1 MRNASHTVLQEKA
14 LALSRGTEI
23 LIRGKGTQ
31 DLFRHSLIF
40 LTLPS
45 LCITAELHIGGS
57 HYGCGRGI
65 SICIRYLRI
74 IEVPI
79 CHSVLRKMAE
89 NHVTDIEG
97 LLQIFPTAGLA
108 VHHGISVESPC
119 LASRPGGVVRIALNR
134 VLAPHATIRIHIVHK
149 MPCGVVLAEMVGHG
163 RVGMILSNTVQRVAG
178 KHLRG
183 DSVMF
188 LMTIVFIAVAILSL
202 IASRLLM
209 YHIKKYFDINY
220 LEYILWC
227 TLEIVTICGLYT
239 GITMSIDLPAGETI
253 LKVFGRSLLYG
264 TIALGV
270 PYLISGM
277 YFAIIDKNNT
287 IRLMSYENV
296 VTDEPV
302 KPESQMSK
310 ITLFDNSG
318 SLKLSLNPDSLYYIE
333 SDDNYI
339 KVWYTDSKGE
349 LKQYMLRCRL
359 KTVEE
364 SFKGVGLVR
373 CNRKYIV
380 NINKVATLRKE
391 SEGYILD
398 LANEAIQPLPVTKT
412 YTDNVLS
419 YFTEVQP
426 LLDPIEE

>member
-1 MRNASHTVLQEKA
+1 MFLKDKIPGYLLGKYQ
-14 LALSRGTEI
+14 LIGT
-23 LIRGKGTQ
+23 
-31 DLFRHSLIF
+31 
-40 LTLPS
+40 
-45 LCITAELHIGGS
+45 ITF
-57 HYGCGRGI
+57 
-65 SICIRYLRI
+65 
-74 IEVPI
+74 
-79 CHSVLRKMAE
+79 SVLFAVVFL
-89 NHVTDIEG
+89 NIYIPFSDTAWFG
-97 LLQIFPTAGLA
+97 L
-108 VHHGISVESPC
+108 
-119 LASRPGGVVRIALNR
+119 
-134 VLAPHATIRIHIVHK
+134 
-149 MPCGVVLAEMVGHG
+149 
-163 RVGMILSNTVQRVAG
+163 
-178 KHLRG
+178 G

-302 KPESQMSK
+302 KPESQMNK